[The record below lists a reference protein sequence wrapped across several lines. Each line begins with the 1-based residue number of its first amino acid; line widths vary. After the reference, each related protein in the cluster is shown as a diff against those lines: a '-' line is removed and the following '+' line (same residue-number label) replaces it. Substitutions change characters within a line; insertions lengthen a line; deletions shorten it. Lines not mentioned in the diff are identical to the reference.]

1 MNEASV
7 ATEEYH
13 PWTTYMWASEEARRR
28 GDRRAGTDH
37 LVLGLLREPTIEA
50 LLGVNLQQARHAM
63 ETLDRE
69 ALGALGLGPGVD
81 APPLPM
87 RAVPKKPTVRGLV
100 HRLRTTPAAKRVLQ
114 EAGKP
119 MRRGKRITARQVL
132 IRILDL
138 QPPDPAAVLLAALGV
153 NTSELGRRLAAT
165 DEEQGTG

>member
-1 MNEASV
+1 MTATSV
-7 ATEEYH
+7 ASDRYH

-50 LLGVNLQQARHAM
+50 LLGVSLRQARDAI
-63 ETLDRE
+63 ESLDRE
-69 ALGALGLGPGVD
+69 ALGALGLGPGVA

-87 RAVPKKPTVRGLV
+87 REVPQKATIRGLIK
-100 HRLRTTPAAKRVLQ
+100 RLRPTPAANKVLQ

-119 MRRGKRITARQVL
+119 MRRGKHITARQVL

-138 QPPDPAAVLLAALGV
+138 QPPDPAALLLAALEV
-153 NTSELGRRLAAT
+153 NTLELRRRLDAT
-165 DEEQGTG
+165 DG